1 MQVLITSKCSLI
13 ILISG
18 FARKFTVYSLNSLVS
33 HSSRR
38 ELIQCTMSRFM
49 IGMKACL
56 VSLIFFFCFYDF
68 LSVCTQDRR
77 GGENDKAHR
86 LALGIISKVGLS
98 LSIPA
103 LLLVIITACI
113 YK

>member
-1 MQVLITSKCSLI
+1 
-13 ILISG
+13 
-18 FARKFTVYSLNSLVS
+18 
-33 HSSRR
+33 
-38 ELIQCTMSRFM
+38 M
-49 IGMKACL
+49 IGMKVCL

-77 GGENDKAHR
+77 GGEHGKAHW

-103 LLLVIITACI
+103 LSLVIITACI

>member
-1 MQVLITSKCSLI
+1 MV
-13 ILISG
+13 
-18 FARKFTVYSLNSLVS
+18 
-33 HSSRR
+33 
-38 ELIQCTMSRFM
+38 
-49 IGMKACL
+49 GMKAFL
-56 VSLIFFFCFYDF
+56 VSLINCFCFYDF

-103 LLLVIITACI
+103 LSLVIITACI